1 MKTNIYHLDLD
12 EMVLVVYFFMECFQ
26 EKVFDLCSLGGL
38 NPAEGTLN
46 VSYLAIFMF
55 NDFWVLVRK
64 PK

>member
-1 MKTNIYHLDLD
+1 MEEAERVPLSCWAAQLIDFL
-12 EMVLVVYFFMECFQ
+12 MECLQ